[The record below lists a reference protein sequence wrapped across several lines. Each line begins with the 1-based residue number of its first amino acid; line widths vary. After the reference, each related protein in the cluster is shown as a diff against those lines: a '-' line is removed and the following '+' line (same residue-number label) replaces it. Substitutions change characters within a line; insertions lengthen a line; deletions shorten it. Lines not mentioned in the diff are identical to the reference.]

1 MPSVVHNDKIITSK
15 LITDNLTYRT
25 YKLKAFINT
34 TPSLS
39 ITITCNNINYTF
51 KYNIGYYDITID
63 IITKYFNSIKSIVN
77 PTYMFYADTDLTNA
91 ITTLNDFINASDV
104 YFNTNLVSNNVIESN
119 KVYTNYLNITNNSL
133 FINAPTYYFI
143 LIGNYSTF
151 EVGNTY
157 VIMNDG
163 INLNIDLTNYNKILK
178 FSNNRLYYCLNIE
191 DLTFKEIVIPE
202 NIVVKDITTGL
213 YFIYNKTNDN
223 GYWIQLTQSGNNHS
237 DIVNYSGVY
246 TNKNGEKEYTKA
258 SGDSSHAEGYNTTA
272 SGNKSHAEGANTTAS
287 GMYSHAEGGYTTASG
302 MYSHAEGFNTTA
314 SGSSSH
320 AEGSSTTASGSSSH
334 AEGHLTVASGN
345 YSHAE
350 GANTTANQT
359 YQTVVGKYNTYKEEE
374 NNKVEKLFVVGN
386 GSSTTSRSDAF
397 YVDYSNNAYVN
408 NNLYCTNLIA
418 SYKNNETINGLP
430 VIVLTDSNV
439 STTVFDSTH
448 AYICTKHIYNATITL
463 KDKDNKD
470 VETKQ
475 TFYSSVF
482 YYRCLERS
490 DGSQYI
496 YGGSSTRYIYIYKE
510 HTLVNGSISNNYY
523 IYDSFW
529 HSINNTSYLNN
540 IKTRSLSA
548 DKLTITNYYNY
559 ANVVTNPTTY
569 SFRNNELY
577 VFNVKTYN
585 TYNFSTTIN
594 QNTVDINQTY
604 TFDIRNIYK
613 ASVIENDNCS
623 VSFTSVSNVYDSIL
637 YVSNPYDIYN
647 SDLYFLSS
655 KLNYEYTNYIS
666 NYSNSYINSQLFVNN
681 FLHASS
687 LYTPTIVN
695 TLVYFC
701 NSINPQNA
709 TKEEENGITKYVIV
723 RNINTN
729 DRIIFLGIRSTEN
742 NEKYGNLYIKSGNYE
757 YGPFDV
763 YPKNIYVVR
772 RKPGLE
778 HDVYLQ
784 GYLVSKYQMVYTG
797 NYYYYNGTQWLQMST
812 TNRIFTEGIFLKGK
826 YITAI
831 QDGNNTDNP
840 DKSTTITTQSYVDN
854 QISNLT
860 TNINT
865 INTNLSE
872 QITQLANRITAL
884 ENTNTITLTDNNYK
898 VNLTLNNN
906 VLSIKII
913 EKPVD
918 SDELFVEVDGTI
930 KMI

>member
-143 LIGNYSTF
+143 QIGNYSTF
-151 EVGNTY
+151 EVGATY
-157 VIMNDG
+157 VIMNNG

-272 SGNKSHAEGANTTAS
+272 SGN
-287 GMYSHAEGGYTTASG
+287 YSHAEGGYTIASNGFSHAEGYYTKAVG
-302 MYSHAEGFNTTA
+302 MYSHT
-314 SGSSSH
+314 
-320 AEGSSTTASGSSSH
+320 EGSSTTASGGSSH
-334 AEGHLTVASGN
+334 AEGYNTTASGV
-345 YSHAE
+345 YSHAS
-350 GANTTANQT
+350 GVGTVANQNS
-359 YQTVVGKYNTYKEEE
+359 QTVVGKFNTYKEEE
-374 NNKVEKLFVVGN
+374 NNKVDKLFVVGN

-397 YVDYSNNAYVN
+397 YVDIWNDAYVGR
-408 NNLYCTNLIA
+408 NLYCTNLIA
-418 SYKNNETINGLP
+418 SYKNNETIDNRP

-439 STTVFDSTH
+439 STTVFDLDH
-448 AYICTKHIYNATITL
+448 VYICTKHIYNATITL

-470 VETKQ
+470 VETEQ
-475 TFYSSVF
+475 TFYNSVF

-496 YGGSSTRYIYIYKE
+496 YDGFSTRYIYIYKE
-510 HTLVNGSISNNYY
+510 HTLVDGSISNNYY
-523 IYDSFW
+523 IYDGIW
-529 HSINNTSYLNN
+529 HSVNNTSYLNN

-548 DKLTITNYYNY
+548 DKLTINNYYKY

-577 VFNVKTYN
+577 VFDVKTYN
-585 TYNFSTTIN
+585 TFNFSTTIN

-604 TFDIRNIYK
+604 TFDIRTIYK
-613 ASVIENDNCS
+613 ASVVENNNCS

-637 YVSNPYDIYN
+637 YVSDPYDIY
-647 SDLYFLSS
+647 SSLYFLSS
-655 KLNYEYTNYIS
+655 KLNYDYTNYIS
-666 NYSNSYINSQLFVNN
+666 NFSNSYINSQLFVNN

-709 TKEEENGITKYVIV
+709 TKNEENGITKYVISV
-723 RNINTN
+723 NININ
-729 DRIIFLGIRSTEN
+729 NRIIFLGIRSTEN

-757 YGPFDV
+757 YGPFNV

-784 GYLVSKYQMVYTG
+784 GYPVSKYQIVYTG
-797 NYYYYNGTQWLQMST
+797 NYYYYNGTQWLQIST

-840 DKSTTITTQSYVDN
+840 STLTTVTTQSYVDN

-898 VNLTLNNN
+898 VNLTLNSN

-918 SDELFVEVDGTI
+918 SDELFVEVNGTI

>member
-1 MPSVVHNDKIITSK
+1 MPSIVHNDKIITSK

-91 ITTLNDFINASDV
+91 ITTLTDFINASDV

-119 KVYTNYLNITNNSL
+119 KVYTNYLNITDNSL
-133 FINAPTYYFI
+133 CINAPTYYFI

-157 VIMNDG
+157 VIMNNG

-223 GYWIQLTQSGNNHS
+223 GYWIQLTQSGNKHS
-237 DIVNYSGVY
+237 DIINYNGVY

-272 SGNKSHAEGANTTAS
+272 SGN
-287 GMYSHAEGGYTTASG
+287 YSHAGGY
-302 MYSHAEGFNTTA
+302 H
-314 SGSSSH
+314 
-320 AEGSSTTASGSSSH
+320 
-334 AEGHLTVASGN
+334 
-345 YSHAE
+345 
-350 GANTTANQT
+350 TTANQT
-359 YQTVVGKYNTYKEEE
+359 YQTVIGKYNTYKEEE
-374 NNKVEKLFVVGN
+374 NNKTDKLFVVGN

-397 YVDYSNNAYVN
+397 YVDIWNDAYVGR
-408 NNLYCTNLIA
+408 NLYCTNLIA

-448 AYICTKHIYNATITL
+448 AYICTKPIYNATITL

-470 VETKQ
+470 VETEQ

-482 YYRCLERS
+482 YYMCLERS

-496 YGGSSTRYIYIYKE
+496 YGYSTKYIYVYKE

-523 IYDSFW
+523 IYDGIW
-529 HSINNTSYLNN
+529 HSVNNTSYLNN

-548 DKLTITNYYNY
+548 DKLTITGYYKY
-559 ANVVTNPTTY
+559 ANVVMNPTTY
-569 SFRNNELY
+569 SFKNNELY
-577 VFNVKTYN
+577 VFDVKTYN

-604 TFDIRNIYK
+604 TLDIRNIYK
-613 ASVIENDNCS
+613 ASVVDKNDKCL

-637 YVSNPYDIYN
+637 YVSDPYDIYSSN
-647 SDLYFLSS
+647 LCFLSS
-655 KLNYEYTNYIS
+655 KLNYDYTNYIS
-666 NYSNSYINSQLFVNN
+666 NVSNSFIRSQLFVNN

-701 NSINPQNA
+701 KSINPQNA
-709 TKEEENGITKYVIV
+709 TKKEENGITKYVIV
-723 RNINTN
+723 SNINTN

-797 NYYYYNGTQWLQMST
+797 NYYYYNGTQWLQIST

-840 DKSTTITTQSYVDN
+840 STLTTVTNQSYVDN

-898 VNLTLNNN
+898 VNLTLNSN

-918 SDELFVEVDGTI
+918 SDKLFVEVDGTI